1 MSASASL
8 GEPERSGEGR
18 HPGRRWRHDTRGA
31 VYVEFL
37 IAFFPVYVMFLCLL
51 QLGLLFTARLFTAHA
66 AFHAARAAAV
76 VIGDDS
82 DSVHS
87 YQDQKHFI
95 TDNGDRRR
103 AVYNAALISLA
114 PLILNGVAQGVRVLF
129 PESGTPGGRVQTGNI
144 QFTPIHEST
153 VQKLRVRVEVDAMC
167 QIALANRIMCHGAA
181 WGLLSTALVP
191 THLVAAEAIY
201 PYQGAEYDP

>member
-1 MSASASL
+1 MSASASI
-8 GEPERSGEGR
+8 GETELTGEER
-18 HPGRRWRHDTRGA
+18 HPGWHDDTRGA

-66 AFHAARAAAV
+66 ALQAARAAAV
-76 VIGDDS
+76 VIGDDN

-129 PESGTPGGRVQTGNI
+129 PDSGTPGGNVRTGNI

-181 WGLLSTALVP
+181 WGWLTTALVP